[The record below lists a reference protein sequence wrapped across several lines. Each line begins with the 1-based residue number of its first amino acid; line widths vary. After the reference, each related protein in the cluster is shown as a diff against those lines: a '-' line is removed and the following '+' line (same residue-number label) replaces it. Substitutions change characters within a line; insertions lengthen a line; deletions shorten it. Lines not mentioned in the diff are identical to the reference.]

1 MEYTTFGR
9 TGLRVSVA
17 GLGCGGNSALGLA
30 KGGSEADAIAVVH
43 KAMDLGINIFDTAHQ
58 YETEVALGKAIKG
71 KRDGLVICT
80 KTGSR
85 IGDEIVPTDVMLA
98 ELDQSLRDL
107 DVDCIDVFQLQGIA
121 PEHYDRLMAEHVPLL
136 LKEREKGKFRFL
148 GVSEHL
154 RGDIQHTM
162 SSRAAR
168 DGVWDSMMI
177 GYHMMNQRPRLEVF
191 PQTRENGIGVLIM
204 YAVRQIFSRRERLL
218 ECVAEAAAD
227 GRLPAAMAEEAEPL
241 ARLISEGGAKSLTDA
256 AYRFVHHTPGCDVTL
271 FGTGSLDHVADN
283 VASILSPPLPAATV
297 AWLHETFGHLTGVG
311 LDGNGRPAGWGEQRA
326 TGGAAA

>member
-177 GYHMMNQRPRLEVF
+177 CLMSCL
-191 PQTRENGIGVLIM
+191 
-204 YAVRQIFSRRERLL
+204 
-218 ECVAEAAAD
+218 AD
-227 GRLPAAMAEEAEPL
+227 SVLPAPDSPL
-241 ARLISEGGAKSLTDA
+241 TTARWLRPDLRMLLKAWSATLKMCGGLAVLLLL
-256 AYRFVHHTPGCDVTL
+256 AYL
-271 FGTGSLDHVADN
+271 
-283 VASILSPPLPAATV
+283 AATCTV
-297 AWLHETFGHLTGVG
+297 CVCVCGGGRMREYIHACGCTRLHVCT
-311 LDGNGRPAGWGEQRA
+311 
-326 TGGAAA
+326 AAS

>member
-43 KAMDLGINIFDTAHQ
+43 KAIDLGINIFDTAHQ

-85 IGDEIVPTDVMLA
+85 QGNDVVPTSVMLA

-107 DVDCIDVFQLQGIA
+107 DVDCIDVFQLQGVA
-121 PEHYDRLMAEHVPLL
+121 PAHYDRLMAEHVPLL
-136 LKEREKGKFRFL
+136 LKERDKGKFRFL
-148 GVSEHL
+148 GISEHL
-154 RGDIQHTM
+154 REDIQHSM
-162 SSRAAR
+162 SSRAVH
-168 DGVWDSMMI
+168 DTVWDSMMV
-177 GYHMMNQRPRLEVF
+177 GYHMLNQRPRLAVF

-218 ECVAEAAAD
+218 ECIAEAAAD
-227 GRLPAAMAEEAEPL
+227 GRLPAAMADEAEPL
-241 ARLISEGGAKSLTDA
+241 ARLMSEGGAKSLTDA

-271 FGTGSLDHVADN
+271 FGTSSLDHVADN
-283 VASILSPPLPAATV
+283 VASILSPPLPTATV

-326 TGGAAA
+326 DGAAA